1 MVKDARKKL
10 IASCYTLLLF
20 SLASTMYQGAN
31 ELLFC
36 KKKKNSGNSIMKSVI
51 SVLSSHTATIA
62 LAKLFN
68 VIDTGHFLILHCT
81 LLDIKV
87 SESKKTRKLNI
98 LF

>member
-1 MVKDARKKL
+1 
-10 IASCYTLLLF
+10 
-20 SLASTMYQGAN
+20 
-31 ELLFC
+31 
-36 KKKKNSGNSIMKSVI
+36 MKSVI